1 MLGTSTYTVNADGT
15 IISTLNF
22 TSGATVDITGAMN
35 DGKNVVGIVYTVAD
49 GDVDIAYGAGVL
61 IKNQASNFSN
71 SDFSGTLYIYAE
83 WQKQDSVSNGW
94 FYGPIAA
101 DGAGNITGGTWTDE
115 NGKTGFVTSQTYT
128 ITDSGIMT
136 SGDNWRGAMSDSKD
150 VIAFVNT
157 SVDDST
163 EYQAGI
169 IVNPK
174 YTEEETTTTSSE
186 DGGGGGGC
194 FIATASFGTPMAEEV
209 KALTKFRDEVLL
221 KTTAGRDFVELYYKT
236 SPPIAEF
243 IRNKPALKAMVREAL
258 KPLIWLSRLVK

>member
-1 MLGTSTYTVNADGT
+1 VLGTSTYTVNADGT

-101 DGAGNITGGTWTDE
+101 DGAGNITGGTWTEE

-174 YTEEETTTTSSE
+174 YTEEETTTTGG
-186 DGGGGGGC
+186 GGGGGGC